1 MGFPIVT
8 EESHYA
14 EFENNGVR
22 FAICSKA
29 LMADNTNGHHSF
41 IEERKGQAFE
51 LNFQCESPEAVRDTY
66 NDLVSKGATSITEPR
81 SMDWGHTTGFFADP
95 DGNIHSIF
103 VVNPAAER
111 EQEARGRTG
120 RGLEGCDGLP
130 GGRLLRPFLGLSVNC
145 LQTRSRCKQFLE
157 LRGQPQ

>member
-1 MGFPIVT
+1 MKAQLEGITIMSNDVARLAKFYREVIGFNIVT

-29 LMADNTNGHHSF
+29 LMADNTDGHFSF

-51 LNFQCESPEAVRDTY
+51 LNFQCESPEAVRETY
-66 NDLVSKGATSITEPR
+66 NDFVSKGATSITEPR

-103 VVNPAAER
+103 AVDPAAKR
-111 EQEARGRTG
+111 E
-120 RGLEGCDGLP
+120 
-130 GGRLLRPFLGLSVNC
+130 
-145 LQTRSRCKQFLE
+145 
-157 LRGQPQ
+157 